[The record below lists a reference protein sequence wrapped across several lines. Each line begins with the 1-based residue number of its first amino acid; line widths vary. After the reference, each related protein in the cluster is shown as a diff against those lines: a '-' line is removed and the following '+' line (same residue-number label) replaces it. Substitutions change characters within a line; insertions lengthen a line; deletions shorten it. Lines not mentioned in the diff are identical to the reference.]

1 MSFCEGQYGATKTA
15 TFLDDHAAL
24 RTACAV
30 KRPGSRSAHTTS
42 GRGLRVVTRSE
53 NGDLGGLWLQVHGLS
68 VGSETPGLFSRVRR
82 AAPTPRGAA
91 TGARVVQPRHR
102 QDATLAMPW
111 GPARRVR
118 GRPVQLRVRG
128 GAEGAEA
135 EPPAARERRR
145 EAAEREAVRVDEPI
159 AASSAAASS
168 VAAASSTV
176 AVAYA
181 QPLQTRGRCRAVGA
195 HEASALDAEEEA
207 EPPFAQRKAALTSAR
222 SASDRP
228 SQRQTEAQVWQ
239 PQASAVL
246 GQSGCE
252 RLTGPAAK
260 MGLAFGMA
268 SHGATKPA
276 EQSTNRR
283 SDGSAR
289 SSGAAA
295 TARGSSSVRKCLER
309 SRHVEWSMVKR
320 GGDEMATWAASGGKA
335 TPSQGWIGGAVP
347 LSFRVRI

>member
-1 MSFCEGQYGATKTA
+1 
-15 TFLDDHAAL
+15 
-24 RTACAV
+24 
-30 KRPGSRSAHTTS
+30 
-42 GRGLRVVTRSE
+42 
-53 NGDLGGLWLQVHGLS
+53 
-68 VGSETPGLFSRVRR
+68 
-82 AAPTPRGAA
+82 
-91 TGARVVQPRHR
+91 
-102 QDATLAMPW
+102 
-111 GPARRVR
+111 
-118 GRPVQLRVRG
+118 VQLRVRG

-135 EPPAARERRR
+135 EPPAARDRRR

-159 AASSAAASS
+159 AASSAAASSSVAAASSSTASSTAASSVAAASSSVAAASSTAASS

-207 EPPFAQRKAALTSAR
+207 EPPFAQHKAALTSAR